1 MDMKLIR
8 NPTTAQ
14 GTIIFRFDTAGY
26 EFLVKNFTDGDV
38 YASLREGA
46 TKENSVLIPAGCAQ
60 VLLINIH
67 TSNDSGSS
75 AVQIIAKSASDKG
88 VEVQCIR
95 Y

>member
-1 MDMKLIR
+1 MNIIR

-14 GTIIFRFDTAGY
+14 GTIIFEFDTTGY

-38 YASLREGA
+38 YASPREGA

-75 AVQIIAKSASDKG
+75 VVQIIADAASEKG